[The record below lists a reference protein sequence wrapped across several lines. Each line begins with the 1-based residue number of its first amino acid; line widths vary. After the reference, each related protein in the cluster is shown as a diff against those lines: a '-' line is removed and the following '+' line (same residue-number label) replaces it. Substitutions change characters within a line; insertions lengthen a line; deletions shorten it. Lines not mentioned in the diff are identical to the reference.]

1 MTLELFLKA
10 LLMVSVLTGLFTQAI
25 KKQLDEL
32 RKKYFANLLAG
43 VVSVITALVV
53 GAAYVILKDIVFNST
68 VLLYIIIL
76 ALMSW
81 LCAMVGYDKV
91 IQSIQQVIVNSKEE
105 KED

>member
-10 LLMVSVLTGLFTQAI
+10 LLIVSVLTGLFTQAI

-32 RKKYFANLLAG
+32 KKTYFANMLAG
-43 VVSVITALVV
+43 VISVLTALIV
-53 GAAYVILKDIVFNST
+53 GTAYVVLKDIVFNST
-68 VLLYIIIL
+68 VLIYIIIL

-81 LCAMVGYDKV
+81 LCAMTGYDKV
-91 IQSIQQVIVNSKEE
+91 IQSIQQVLTNSKEE

>member
-10 LLMVSVLTGLFTQAI
+10 LLLVSVLTGLFTQAI

-32 RKKYFANLLAG
+32 KKTYFANLLAG
-43 VVSVITALVV
+43 VVSIITALAV
-53 GAAYVILKDIVFNST
+53 GCAYVILKDIVFNST
-68 VLLYIIIL
+68 VLIYIIIL

-81 LCAMVGYDKV
+81 LCSMVGYDKV